1 MVKAFTLLQMELKE
15 KFRYKIEIF
24 SASTDAILLIFPS
37 IAILLFGNLE
47 ISGIQSKTEYIQYML
62 FSLILWQF
70 VENMWSAVFE
80 IRRKLKEGNFEYMM
94 NMPLKGMHYV
104 FGWAVSGV
112 VSIVFEMIPLIVI
125 FLLTSFH
132 LLTVKSIL
140 SFLGIALMMAF
151 WYIWICGNI
160 NGICDLFQRSRSIH
174 LFNRKYCTFFRRSLF
189 PCHPVTHSISCH
201 FTSLSIYLGSRSCKK
216 PLIWKLTDSSF
227 AM

>member
-112 VSIVFEMIPLIVI
+112 VSIVFEMVSGSAILPCPTNPLANSPLSAGMIKCP
-125 FLLTSFH
+125 
-132 LLTVKSIL
+132 KS
-140 SFLGIALMMAF
+140 SA
-151 WYIWICGNI
+151 N
-160 NGICDLFQRSRSIH
+160 SR
-174 LFNRKYCTFFRRSLF
+174 FCFVEG
-189 PCHPVTHSISCH
+189 C
-201 FTSLSIYLGSRSCKK
+201 
-216 PLIWKLTDSSF
+216 
-227 AM
+227 

>member
-47 ISGIQSKTEYIQYML
+47 ISGIQSKTEYMQYML

-94 NMPLKGMHYV
+94 NMPLKGIHYV

-132 LLTVKSIL
+132 LLTAKSIL
-140 SFLGIALMMAF
+140 SFFRDYIDHGF
-151 WYIWICGNI
+151 WNIWLCGNI
-160 NGICDLFQRSRSIH
+160 NGICDLLQRSRSIH
-174 LFNRKYCTFFRRSLF
+174 FFNRKYCTFFGRSLF
-189 PCHPVTHSISCH
+189 PSHSVSRSISCH
-201 FTSLSIYLGSRSCKK
+201 FPSLSIYLGSRSCKK
-216 PLIWKLTDSSF
+216 PLIWKFSHSSI
-227 AM
+227 AL